1 MKISIE
7 WLKEFINF
15 SQSSEKIADTL
26 TMLGLEAECID
37 NSSNINGVIVGE
49 VKKCSKHP
57 NADRLSICEVSDGK
71 KIFSVVCGAPNV
83 SKDQKVA
90 FAPVG
95 TILPGNLVL
104 SKAKIR
110 GETSEGMIC
119 SEKELEISD
128 DHEGIM
134 VLSQKAKPGTKFKDY
149 MKSLNETIDLDITP
163 NRPDCFSHLGVARDL
178 SVKLN
183 KPLKTLNAEP
193 ISYKNNQ
200 AKKYISINFE
210 NADDCPRYIA
220 GIVKNVKVGPS
231 PDWLIDRLESI
242 GQRSI
247 NNLVDISN
255 YVMMELGQPTHIFD
269 YDKINSK
276 EILIRKGKKGESLS
290 TLDEIKRSVSP
301 NELLITNGSTP
312 LALAGIM
319 GGLESAVSDE
329 TKTILIESAYFN
341 AATIR
346 KSAKSLGMS
355 TDASKRFERGADPN
369 ASEIAFWRVIRLI
382 EELSIGEWVPGLVD
396 PYPKKLLTPKITLT
410 REKLDILSGIIIK
423 DKFINDILTKIGCK
437 VISTAK
443 NKWNCT
449 VPSWRPDLEREVDLI
464 EEVVRFYGYDKIAS
478 KYHYQSIMN
487 SNEPDPH
494 NYLDKII
501 SMMTGLGFS
510 QVFNNSLQPENIV
523 SLLKTKSVEIMN
535 PLSDKMS
542 HLRNSLFPGLLE
554 TIDFNYKNNHPNMMI
569 FEWGNIF
576 HQDKPGLKGIKE
588 SLVLSGVVHGSLN
601 QPSIHR
607 QKGRK
612 FNFSVLKGS
621 ISALLNRLT
630 IPNIVYTQSND
641 KKLGLINAY
650 SIKSDKSIIG
660 YIGKI
665 NPMFINKMHLDINDT
680 FGFQFDLDI
689 LSNFTEITPSF
700 SHIVSY
706 PVVERDLNFV
716 LDENILIGDLISTIA
731 HNGKDILKSVEP
743 SNIFRHKSLGE
754 NKKSVTIN
762 LIFQSPTKTLEDK
775 DVNFVINEIIKVISS
790 KYSAKLR

>member
-104 SKAKIR
+104 SKAEIR

-119 SEKELEISD
+119 SEKELEVSD

-193 ISYKNNQ
+193 ITYKNNQ
-200 AKKYISINFE
+200 AKKYISIKFE

-301 NELLITNGSTP
+301 NELLITNGSAP

-382 EELSIGEWVPGLVD
+382 E
-396 PYPKKLLTPKITLT
+396 
-410 REKLDILSGIIIK
+410 
-423 DKFINDILTKIGCK
+423 
-437 VISTAK
+437 
-443 NKWNCT
+443 
-449 VPSWRPDLEREVDLI
+449 
-464 EEVVRFYGYDKIAS
+464 
-478 KYHYQSIMN
+478 
-487 SNEPDPH
+487 
-494 NYLDKII
+494 
-501 SMMTGLGFS
+501 
-510 QVFNNSLQPENIV
+510 
-523 SLLKTKSVEIMN
+523 
-535 PLSDKMS
+535 
-542 HLRNSLFPGLLE
+542 
-554 TIDFNYKNNHPNMMI
+554 
-569 FEWGNIF
+569 
-576 HQDKPGLKGIKE
+576 
-588 SLVLSGVVHGSLN
+588 
-601 QPSIHR
+601 
-607 QKGRK
+607 
-612 FNFSVLKGS
+612 
-621 ISALLNRLT
+621 
-630 IPNIVYTQSND
+630 
-641 KKLGLINAY
+641 
-650 SIKSDKSIIG
+650 
-660 YIGKI
+660 
-665 NPMFINKMHLDINDT
+665 
-680 FGFQFDLDI
+680 
-689 LSNFTEITPSF
+689 
-700 SHIVSY
+700 
-706 PVVERDLNFV
+706 
-716 LDENILIGDLISTIA
+716 
-731 HNGKDILKSVEP
+731 
-743 SNIFRHKSLGE
+743 
-754 NKKSVTIN
+754 
-762 LIFQSPTKTLEDK
+762 
-775 DVNFVINEIIKVISS
+775 
-790 KYSAKLR
+790 